1 MRVLID
7 GEAVAMADYMRD
19 SACCMSGENL
29 HLCTRKQE
37 ETMKRFIIL
46 LLTLGI
52 TSLAGAQAKSST
64 DCSGLPDHAKL
75 KAALQQVV
83 KEGQAGNGGLGN
95 QMWGAVVNKDGVV
108 CAVVFTGP
116 DRFAQWAGSRL
127 IAAEKAN
134 TANAL
139 SLDNFALSTANL
151 YSAAQPGASLYSL
164 IQTNPPNPAAATAG
178 PPEKFGQPDDPMVG
192 KAIGGVVVFGGGFAL
207 YSKEGKK
214 LGGFGVSGDTS
225 CTDHVIG
232 WKTRHALGL
241 DTVPLG
247 VADGQTDNI
256 IFDIS
261 NGVSSSGFGHPY
273 CKGGKPSEEIAKK
286 LTETHGKNK
295 K

>member
-19 SACCMSGENL
+19 SACCMSSENL

-95 QMWGAVVNKDGVV
+95 QMWGAGVNKDGVV

-151 YSAAQPGASLYSL
+151 YSAAQP
-164 IQTNPPNPAAATAG
+164 
-178 PPEKFGQPDDPMVG
+178 
-192 KAIGGVVVFGGGFAL
+192 
-207 YSKEGKK
+207 
-214 LGGFGVSGDTS
+214 
-225 CTDHVIG
+225 
-232 WKTRHALGL
+232 
-241 DTVPLG
+241 
-247 VADGQTDNI
+247 
-256 IFDIS
+256 
-261 NGVSSSGFGHPY
+261 
-273 CKGGKPSEEIAKK
+273 
-286 LTETHGKNK
+286 
-295 K
+295 

>member
-1 MRVLID
+1 
-7 GEAVAMADYMRD
+7 
-19 SACCMSGENL
+19 
-29 HLCTRKQE
+29 
-37 ETMKRFIIL
+37 MKKMLMFW
-46 LLTLGI
+46 TLGFALMG
-52 TSLAGAQAKSST
+52 TTLGQQKGKAV

-83 KEGQAGNGGLGN
+83 KEAQNGNGGLGN

-108 CAVVFTGP
+108 CALVFTGP

-151 YSAAQPGASLYSL
+151 YSAVQPGASLYGL
-164 IQTNPPNPAAATAG
+164 ENTNPVNPTAAGAG
-178 PPEKFGQPDDPMVG
+178 PPEKFGMPDDPLVG
-192 KAIGGVVVFGGGFAL
+192 KAVGGVVVFGGGFAL
-207 YSKEGKK
+207 YSSEGKK
-214 LGGFGVSGDTS
+214 LGGFGVSGDTA
-225 CTDHVIG
+225 CADHVIG

-241 DTVPLG
+241 DNVPLG
-247 VADGQTDNI
+247 VADGQTDNM
-256 IFDIS
+256 IFDIA

-273 CKGGKPSEEIAKK
+273 CKGGKPSEEIIKK
-286 LTETHGKNK
+286 LTETHGKGK

>member
-1 MRVLID
+1 
-7 GEAVAMADYMRD
+7 
-19 SACCMSGENL
+19 
-29 HLCTRKQE
+29 
-37 ETMKRFIIL
+37 MKRIFELFML
-46 LLTLGI
+46 L
-52 TSLAGAQAKSST
+52 SLCAVSAFAQGKGKAQSSST
-64 DCSGLPDHAKL
+64 DCSGLPDHSKL

-116 DRFAQWAGSRL
+116 GRFAQWGGSRL

-134 TANAL
+134 TASAF

-151 YSAAQPGASLYSL
+151 YSAVQPGQSLFGL
-164 IQTNPPNPAAATAG
+164 IQTNPVNGSAAAAG
-178 PPEKFGQPDDPMVG
+178 PQEKFGQPDDPLVG
-192 KAIGGVVVFGGGFAL
+192 KAVGGVVVFGGGFAL
-207 YSKEGKK
+207 YNSEGKK
-214 LGGFGVSGDTS
+214 IGGFGVSGDTS
-225 CTDHVIG
+225 CADHVIG

-241 DTVPLG
+241 DNVPMG
-247 VADGQTDNI
+247 VGDAQSDNI
-256 IFDIS
+256 MFDIS

-286 LTETHGKNK
+286 LTETHGKGK

>member
-1 MRVLID
+1 MRKLLAVLCLC
-7 GEAVAMADYMRD
+7 
-19 SACCMSGENL
+19 SALCASAQQKGKSQSG
-29 HLCTRKQE
+29 
-37 ETMKRFIIL
+37 
-46 LLTLGI
+46 
-52 TSLAGAQAKSST
+52 SS
-64 DCSGLPDHAKL
+64 DCSQLPDHAKL
-75 KAALQQVV
+75 KTALQQVV
-83 KEGQAGNGGLGN
+83 KEGQNGNGGLGN
-95 QMWGAVVNKDGVV
+95 QMWGAVVNKDGIV

-151 YSAAQPGASLYSL
+151 YSAVQPGSSLYSL
-164 IQTNPPNPAAATAG
+164 VPTNPLNQQVGYAG

-192 KAIGGVVVFGGGFAL
+192 KAIGGVVTFGGGFAL
-207 YSKEGKK
+207 YTSDGKK
-214 LGGFGVSGDTS
+214 IGGFGVSGDTS
-225 CTDHVIG
+225 CADHVIG

-241 DTVPLG
+241 DYVPLG
-247 VADGQTDNI
+247 PADGQTDNI

-286 LTETHGKNK
+286 LTETHGKTK

>member
-1 MRVLID
+1 MKTIVAIFVL
-7 GEAVAMADYMRD
+7 ALMCTVATA
-19 SACCMSGENL
+19 AQG
-29 HLCTRKQE
+29 KA
-37 ETMKRFIIL
+37 K
-46 LLTLGI
+46 G
-52 TSLAGAQAKSST
+52 QAKGQSSAA
-64 DCSGLPDHAKL
+64 CSGLPDHAKL

-95 QMWGAVVNKDGVV
+95 QMWGAVVNKDGIV

-151 YSAAQPGASLYSL
+151 YSAVQPGASLYSL
-164 IQTNPPNPAAATAG
+164 IPTNPLNQQAAYAG
-178 PPEKFGQPDDPMVG
+178 SPEKFGQPEDPLVG
-192 KAIGGVVVFGGGFAL
+192 KPIGGLVTFGGGFAL
-207 YSKEGKK
+207 YSSDGKK
-214 LGGFGVSGDTS
+214 VGGFGVSGDTS
-225 CTDHVIG
+225 CADHVIG

-241 DTVPLG
+241 DNVPMG
-247 VADGQTDNI
+247 VGDAQSDNI
-256 IFDIS
+256 VFDIS

-286 LTETHGKNK
+286 LTETHGKTK